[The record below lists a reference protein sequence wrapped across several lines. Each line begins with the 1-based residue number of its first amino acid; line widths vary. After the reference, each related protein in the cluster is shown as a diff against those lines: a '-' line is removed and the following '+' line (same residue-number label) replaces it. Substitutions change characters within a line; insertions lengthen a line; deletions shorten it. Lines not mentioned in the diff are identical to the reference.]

1 MKERSKLKNFY
12 EIGFLSNGKIKIIK
26 VKTITSIKTTIK
38 IVFRFLLGLILLL
51 FVLGIALSLPF
62 VQTKIANHFIKSINE
77 DFGIAISIEEV
88 GVSVFGGVKFKNVL
102 ILDHHEDTLIYA
114 NRIKTN
120 ILDSSKLLDGNLIF
134 GDLALEGLYFNM
146 KTYKNEK
153 YSNLDKFIKAFEND
167 KPPTKQH
174 FLLSA
179 SNLKIYNGRYVLINQ
194 NKESPKDIDFTKL
207 NIDADD
213 FKIYGPSVTAQI
225 NKMSFQDHR
234 GIFVKKLSGNFS
246 YTKQHI
252 KIVSLDLQTNESK
265 LRGDV
270 ALNYKMEDFSDFV
283 NKVEFDIKFDKG
295 SLASNDIRTFYK
307 ELGKNQQFYINGRIK
322 GPLNNLKLTNLKLVD
337 AKNSQIIGTIN
348 FKNLFPSKGK
358 EFYMSGK
365 FKKLSTSYDNLVSIL
380 PHVLGK
386 RLPVILKKLG
396 AINLVGET
404 QVTTTSVNANFV
416 MSTHLGKVISDLSIE
431 NMNTTEK
438 AAYVGNIVLE
448 DFNIGSLLDRKDVGK
463 LSLNLDLIGKGFS
476 EKYLNTTI
484 NGDITQLEYNGYNY
498 KNIVLNGLFK
508 SGLYK
513 GQFAVSDPNLEMNF
527 DGLVDLSKKD
537 SSYDFHIN
545 VENADLHQLNFVKDS
560 ISKFK
565 GDIAVEVS
573 GNSVDNLRGN
583 VFINKT
589 AYQNP
594 KATYL
599 FDDFTIH
606 STFDKERVRTI
617 TLNSPDIVEGEIVGK
632 YEFSQLQNL
641 FTNSLGSLYTNYKPE
656 KVKRGQFL
664 KFNFSIYNK
673 IIEIFYPEISI
684 GTNTIVKGNINSDN
698 REFKL
703 NFNSPKVT
711 AADNTFDNIRIK
723 IDNKNPLYNA
733 FIELDSI
740 KTKQYKIRD
749 FSLINVTMK
758 DTLFFRSEFK
768 GGSKGEDFFNLNLY
782 HTINKDNNNV
792 VGINKSEIKLKDF
805 LWFLNEKET
814 PNNQIV
820 FDKSFKNFNFDTIRL
835 SHEDQEI
842 TFMGDIKGTAYK
854 DLKLTVKN
862 VDLNQITPANSN
874 FVLNGNVNA
883 IVNYK
888 QDNSVFQPTASIQID
903 SLNINKTNLGNLN
916 FNIEGDKTFKKFNL
930 NATIANENL
939 ESLAA
944 GGSFEIVDNKT
955 ILDLEL
961 KLDQFNLGILG
972 SLGGGVLSNIR
983 GFASGNA
990 GIIGNL
996 QKPEINGRLFVDGA
1010 GMTIPYLNVDYS
1022 LTNRTVV
1029 DLTEQKFIFRNDV
1042 LTDTKYGTNGN
1053 LNGSIE
1059 HNNFSDWKL
1068 DLDITSKR
1076 LLVLDTQDSED
1087 AAYYGVAFIDGK
1099 ASIKGPTN
1107 GLFIKVDAKSEKGT
1121 ALKIPINNAE
1131 SISENNFLHFLTAK
1145 EKFNLKKGIV
1155 DNSRNY
1161 KGLELD
1167 FDLDITPN
1175 AEVEVILDRNTG
1187 HGMKGKGNGTLLFK
1201 INTLGKFNMWG
1212 DFQVYEGTYN
1222 FKYGGLINKPFVVKK
1237 GGYISWEGNPM
1248 KARLNLEAIY
1258 KTAANPSVLLE
1269 NSSFN
1274 KKVPVNLIIG
1284 VRGDLASPEPDFNFE
1299 FPTVSNVLKSEIEYK
1314 LNDRNVRETQAILL
1328 LSTGSFLSPEGVSN
1342 SALSSNA
1349 FETAT
1354 NLLSGLIRSD
1364 DEKFQF
1370 GIGIT
1375 GADRTIGRETEGRVE
1390 ASISSRI
1397 NERITINGR
1406 VGVPFGGITATAV
1419 VGDVE
1424 ILYRVNEDGTL
1435 NLRVFNRENTINY
1448 IGEGIGYTQGV
1459 GVSYEVDFDTFKEL
1473 ANKFFKN
1480 LKIEKVTAPFEVD
1493 QDSDLPPAINDSPKS
1508 KKPNTTEQKIN
1519 QEGKVPEED

>member
-1 MKERSKLKNFY
+1 MRC
-12 EIGFLSNGKIKIIK
+12 
-26 VKTITSIKTTIK
+26 
-38 IVFRFLLGLILLL
+38 LLGLILLL
-51 FVLGIALSLPF
+51 FVLGIVLSLPF
-62 VQTKIANHFIKSINE
+62 VQTKIANYFVESINK
-77 DFGIAISIEEV
+77 DFGINISIDEV
-88 GVSVFGGVKFKNVL
+88 GVSVFGGVKLKNVL
-102 ILDHHEDTLIYA
+102 ILDHHKDTLIYA

-120 ILDSSKLLDGNLIF
+120 ILDSSKLLDGDLIF

-146 KTYKNEK
+146 KTYKNEN

-167 KPPTKQH
+167 KPPSQRH
-174 FLLSA
+174 FLLTA
-179 SNLKIYNGRYVLINQ
+179 SNLKIYNGRYVLVDQ
-194 NKESPKDIDFTKL
+194 NKENPKDLDFTKL

-213 FKIYGPSVTAQI
+213 FNIYGPAVNVQI
-225 NKMSFQDHR
+225 NKMSLKDHR
-234 GIFVKKLSGNFS
+234 GIFVEKLSGKFS
-246 YTKQHI
+246 YTKQQI
-252 KIVSLDLQTNESK
+252 KIERFDLETNESK

-270 ALNYKMEDFSDFV
+270 ALNYKIEDFSDFV
-283 NKVEFDIKFDKG
+283 NKVQFDVKFDKAT
-295 SLASNDIRTFYK
+295 LASNDVRVFYN
-307 ELGKNQQFYINGRIK
+307 ELGKNQLFFINGRIK
-322 GPLNNLKLTNLKLVD
+322 GPLNNLYLTNLKLVD
-337 AKNSQIIGTIN
+337 AKKSQIIGTIN
-348 FKNLFPSKGK
+348 FKNLFPNKGQ
-358 EFYMSGK
+358 EFFMSGK

-380 PHVLGK
+380 PNVLGK

-396 AINLVGET
+396 TINLVGET
-404 QVTTTSVNANFV
+404 QVTTTSVDANFV
-416 MSTHLGKVISDLSIE
+416 MTTQLGKVNSDLNIE
-431 NMNTTEK
+431 NMNSTDK

-463 LSLNLDLIGKGFS
+463 VSLNLDVNGKGFS
-476 EKYLNTTI
+476 EKYLNTAI
-484 NGDITQLEYNGYNY
+484 NGDVTQVEYNNYTYN
-498 KNIVLNGLFK
+498 NVALNGDFK

-513 GQFAVSDPNLEMNF
+513 GQVVVNDPNLKMNF
-527 DGLVDLSKKD
+527 DGLVDLSRKD
-537 SSYDFHIN
+537 SSYDFHIK
-545 VENADLHQLNFVKDS
+545 VDNADLHKLKFVKDS

-565 GDIAVEVS
+565 GDVVVQVS
-573 GNSVDNLRGN
+573 GNSVDHLRGN

-589 AYQNP
+589 TYQNT

-599 FDDFTIH
+599 FDDFTIN
-606 STFDKERVRTI
+606 STFDQDRVRTI
-617 TLNSPDIVEGEIVGK
+617 TVNSPDIVEGEIVGK
-632 YEFSQLQNL
+632 YEFSQLENL
-641 FTNSLGSLYTNYKPE
+641 FTNSLGSLYTNFKPE
-656 KVKRGQFL
+656 KVKSGQFL

-684 GTNTIVKGNINSDN
+684 GSNTIVKGNINSDN

-703 NFNSPKVT
+703 DFNSPKVT
-711 AADNTFDNIRIK
+711 ASDNTFDNIRIK

-792 VGINKSEIKLKDF
+792 VGINKSEIKLKDV

-820 FDKSFKNFNFDTIRL
+820 FDKSFKNFNFDNIIL

-862 VDLNQITPANSN
+862 VDLNQLSPTNSK
-874 FVLNGNVNA
+874 FALNGNVNA

-888 QDNSVFQPTASIQID
+888 EDNAVFQPTASIQID
-903 SLNINKTNLGNLN
+903 GLNINKTNLGNLN
-916 FNIEGDKTFKKFNL
+916 FDIEGDKTFKKFNL
-930 NATIANENL
+930 NATIANENQ

-944 GGSFEIVDNKT
+944 GGSFEIVNNKT

-961 KLDQFNLGILG
+961 KLDKFNLGILG

-983 GFASGNA
+983 GFASGNTSIA
-990 GIIGNL
+990 GNL

-1010 GMTIPYLNVDYS
+1010 GMTIPYLNVDYLLS
-1022 LTNRTVV
+1022 NRTIV
-1029 DLTEQKFIFRNDV
+1029 DLSEQKFIFRNDV
-1042 LTDTKYGTNGN
+1042 LTDTKYGTKGN

-1059 HNNFSDWKL
+1059 HSNFADWKL
-1068 DLDITSKR
+1068 DLAITSKR
-1076 LLVLDTQDSED
+1076 LLVLDTEDSED
-1087 AAYYGVAFIDGK
+1087 AAYYGVAYIDGK
-1099 ASIKGPTN
+1099 ASITGPTN

-1131 SISENNFLHFLTAK
+1131 SISENSFLHFLTAK
-1145 EKFNLKKGIV
+1145 EKFNIKKGIV
-1155 DNSRNY
+1155 DSSSNY
-1161 KGLELD
+1161 KGLELE

-1175 AEVEVILDRNTG
+1175 AEVEVILDRSTG

-1222 FKYGGLINKPFVVKK
+1222 FKYGGIINKPFVVKK
-1237 GGYISWEGNPM
+1237 GGYISWEGNPL

-1258 KTAANPSVLLE
+1258 KTSANPSLLLD

-1274 KKVPVNLIIG
+1274 SKVPVNLVIG

-1299 FPTVSNVLKSEIEYK
+1299 FPTVSTVLKSEIEYK
-1314 LNDRNVRETQAILL
+1314 LNDKDVRQTQALYLL
-1328 LSTGSFLSPEGVSN
+1328 ATGSFLSPEGVGN
-1342 SALSSNA
+1342 SALTSNA

-1354 NLLSGLIRSD
+1354 NLLTGLIRSD
-1364 DEKFQF
+1364 DAKFQV

-1375 GADRTIGRETEGRVE
+1375 NADRTIGRETDGRFE
-1390 ASISSRI
+1390 ASISSKI
-1397 NERITINGR
+1397 NERITINGK
-1406 VGVPFGGITATAV
+1406 VGVPFGGITSTAV

-1424 ILYRVNEDGTL
+1424 ILYRVNVDGTL
-1435 NLRVFNRENTINY
+1435 NLRVFNRENNINY

-1480 LKIEKVTAPFEVD
+1480 LKIERVNEPVQID
-1493 QDSDLPPAINDSPKS
+1493 QDSDLPPAINDGPKP
-1508 KKPNTTEQKIN
+1508 KKPNTVEQKMN
-1519 QEGKVPEED
+1519 QEGKVPDEE

>member
-1 MKERSKLKNFY
+1 M
-12 EIGFLSNGKIKIIK
+12 
-26 VKTITSIKTTIK
+26 
-38 IVFRFLLGLILLL
+38 
-51 FVLGIALSLPF
+51 PF
-62 VQTKIANHFIKSINE
+62 VQTKIANYFVESINK
-77 DFGIAISIEEV
+77 DFGINISIDEV
-88 GVSVFGGVKFKNVL
+88 GVSVFGGVKLKNVL
-102 ILDHHEDTLIYA
+102 ILDHHKDTLIYA

-120 ILDSSKLLDGNLIF
+120 IIDSSKLLDGDLIF
-134 GDLALEGLYFNM
+134 GDLALEGFYFNM

-153 YSNLDKFIKAFEND
+153 FSNLDKFIKAFEND
-167 KPPTKQH
+167 KPPSQRH
-174 FLLSA
+174 FLLTA
-179 SNLKIYNGRYVLINQ
+179 SNLKIYNGRYVLVDQ
-194 NKESPKDIDFTKL
+194 NKENPKDIDFTKL

-213 FKIYGPSVTAQI
+213 FKIYGPAVNVQI
-225 NKMSFQDHR
+225 KKMSFKDHR
-234 GIFVKKLSGNFS
+234 GIFVEKLSGKFS
-246 YTKQHI
+246 YTKRQI
-252 KIVSLDLQTNESK
+252 KIERLDLETNESK

-270 ALNYKMEDFSDFV
+270 ALNYKIEDFSDFV
-283 NKVEFDIKFDKG
+283 NKVQFDVKFDKAT
-295 SLASNDIRTFYK
+295 LASNDVRVFYN
-307 ELGKNQQFYINGRIK
+307 ELGKNQLFYINGRIK
-322 GPLNNLKLTNLKLVD
+322 GPLNNLFITNLKLVD
-337 AKNSQIIGTIN
+337 AKKSQIIGTIN
-348 FKNLFPSKGK
+348 FKNLFPNKGK

-380 PHVLGK
+380 PNVLGK

-396 AINLVGET
+396 TISLVGET
-404 QVTTTSVNANFV
+404 QLTTTSLDANFV
-416 MSTHLGKVISDLSIE
+416 MTTQLGKVNSDLNIE
-431 NMNTTEK
+431 NMNSTDK

-463 LSLNLDLIGKGFS
+463 VSLNLDVNGKGFS

-484 NGDITQLEYNGYNY
+484 DGAVTQIEYNNYNYNNVALNGD
-498 KNIVLNGLFK
+498 FK

-513 GQFAVSDPNLEMNF
+513 GQIVVNDPNLKMNF

-537 SSYDFHIN
+537 SSYDFHIK
-545 VENADLHQLNFVKDS
+545 VDNADLHKLKFVKDS

-565 GDIAVEVS
+565 GDVVVQVS

-589 AYQNP
+589 TYQNT

-599 FDDFTIH
+599 FDDFTIN
-606 STFDKERVRTI
+606 STFDQDRVRTI
-617 TLNSPDIVEGEIVGK
+617 TVNSSDIVEGEIVGK
-632 YEFSQLQNL
+632 YEFSQLRNL
-641 FTNSLGSLYTNYKPE
+641 FTNSLGSLYSNFKPE

-684 GTNTIVKGNINSDN
+684 GSNTIVKGNINSDN

-711 AADNTFDNIRIK
+711 ASNNTFDNIRIK

-792 VGINKSEIKLKDF
+792 VGINKSEIKLKDV

-820 FDKSFKNFNFDTIRL
+820 FDKSFKNFNFDNIIL

-862 VDLNQITPANSN
+862 VDLSQLSPANSK
-874 FVLNGNVNA
+874 FALNGNVNA

-888 QDNSVFQPTASIQID
+888 EDNAVFQPTASIQID
-903 SLNINKTNLGNLN
+903 GLNINKTNLGNLN
-916 FNIEGDKTFKKFNL
+916 FDIEGDKTFKTFNL

-944 GGSFEIVDNKT
+944 GGSFEIVNNKT

-961 KLDQFNLGILG
+961 KLDKFNLGILG

-983 GFASGNA
+983 GFASGNTSIA
-990 GIIGNL
+990 GNL

-1022 LTNRTVV
+1022 LSNRTIV
-1029 DLTEQKFIFRNDV
+1029 DLSEQKFIFRNDV
-1042 LTDTKYGTNGN
+1042 LTDTKYGTKGN
-1053 LNGSIE
+1053 LNGSIQ

-1076 LLVLDTQDSED
+1076 LLVLDTEDSED
-1087 AAYYGVAFIDGK
+1087 AAYYGVAYIDGK
-1099 ASIKGPTN
+1099 ASITGPTN

-1131 SISENNFLHFLTAK
+1131 SISENSFLHFLTAK
-1145 EKFNLKKGIV
+1145 EKFNIKKGIV
-1155 DNSRNY
+1155 DNSSNY
-1161 KGLELD
+1161 KGLELE

-1175 AEVEVILDRNTG
+1175 AEVEVILDRSTG

-1222 FKYGGLINKPFVVKK
+1222 FKYAGLINKPFVVKK
-1237 GGYISWEGNPM
+1237 GGYISWEGNPL

-1258 KTAANPSVLLE
+1258 KTSANPSLLLD

-1274 KKVPVNLIIG
+1274 SKVPVNLVIG

-1299 FPTVSNVLKSEIEYK
+1299 FPTVSTVLKSEIEYK
-1314 LNDRNVRETQAILL
+1314 LNDKDVRQTQALYLL
-1328 LSTGSFLSPEGVSN
+1328 ATGSFLSPEGVGN
-1342 SALSSNA
+1342 SALTSNA

-1354 NLLSGLIRSD
+1354 NLLTGLIRSD
-1364 DEKFQF
+1364 DAKFQV

-1375 GADRTIGRETEGRVE
+1375 NADRTIGRETDGRFE
-1390 ASISSRI
+1390 ASISSKI
-1397 NERITINGR
+1397 NERITINGK
-1406 VGVPFGGITATAV
+1406 VGVPFGGISATAV

-1424 ILYRVNEDGTL
+1424 ILYRVNVDGTL
-1435 NLRVFNRENTINY
+1435 NLRVFNRENNINY

-1480 LKIEKVTAPFEVD
+1480 LKIERVNEPVQID
-1493 QDSDLPPAINDSPKS
+1493 QDSDLRPAINDGPKP
-1508 KKPNTTEQKIN
+1508 KKPSTAEQKIN
-1519 QEGKVPEED
+1519 QEGKVPDEE